1 MSQVTRRDG
10 PVETLQGSVEQVWLA
25 GLGALALT
33 EEEGS
38 KFFHSLVKKGEVVE
52 KKSKARLDDVVS
64 VAKKVPATAISTIE
78 RRTDETFKQV
88 MQRLGIPTRKDI
100 DLRLIGGT
108 ACLVPFHQAIALRA
122 DRPAEHLAWEH
133 VVGVIANASGRI
145 AQHRHETQPVDRL
158 RPRWLWHPDQLGEGR
173 IDIDTRRELLPGAV
187 VHAVRQGARL

>member
-1 MSQVTRRDG
+1 MSQVTRKDG

-38 KFFHSLVKKGEVVE
+38 KFSHSLVKKGEVVE

-100 DLRLIGGT
+100 DLLTRRIEKLT
-108 ACLVPFHQAIALRA
+108 AASTAKPRPR
-122 DRPAEHLAWEH
+122 RPAARTAHKVTP
-133 VVGVIANASGRI
+133 VV
-145 AQHRHETQPVDRL
+145 T
-158 RPRWLWHPDQLGEGR
+158 
-173 IDIDTRRELLPGAV
+173 IDAD
-187 VHAVRQGARL
+187 

>member
-33 EEEGS
+33 EEEGT

-52 KKSKARLDDVVS
+52 KKSKARLEEVVD

-100 DLRLIGGT
+100 DLLTRRIEKLT
-108 ACLVPFHQAIALRA
+108 AASSAKPRPR
-122 DRPAEHLAWEH
+122 RPAARKARP
-133 VVGVIANASGRI
+133 VVS
-145 AQHRHETQPVDRL
+145 
-158 RPRWLWHPDQLGEGR
+158 
-173 IDIDTRRELLPGAV
+173 IDAD
-187 VHAVRQGARL
+187 

>member
-52 KKSKARLDDVVS
+52 KKSKARLEEVVD

-78 RRTDETFKQV
+78 RRTDETFKTV

-100 DLRLIGGT
+100 DLLNRRIEKLT
-108 ACLVPFHQAIALRA
+108 AVSAAKPRSR
-122 DRPAEHLAWEH
+122 RPAARTVRKGTP
-133 VVGVIANASGRI
+133 VV
-145 AQHRHETQPVDRL
+145 T
-158 RPRWLWHPDQLGEGR
+158 
-173 IDIDTRRELLPGAV
+173 IDAD
-187 VHAVRQGARL
+187 

>member
-52 KKSKARLDDVVS
+52 KKSKARLEEVVD

-78 RRTDETFKQV
+78 RRTDETFKTV

-100 DLRLIGGT
+100 DLLNRRIEKLT
-108 ACLVPFHQAIALRA
+108 AVSAAKPRSR
-122 DRPAEHLAWEH
+122 RPAGRRVRKGTP
-133 VVGVIANASGRI
+133 VV
-145 AQHRHETQPVDRL
+145 T
-158 RPRWLWHPDQLGEGR
+158 
-173 IDIDTRRELLPGAV
+173 IDAD
-187 VHAVRQGARL
+187 

>member
-1 MSQVTRRDG
+1 MSQVTRREG

-52 KKSKARLDDVVS
+52 KKSKARIEDVVD
-64 VAKKVPATAISTIE
+64 VAKKVPATAMSTIE

-100 DLRLIGGT
+100 DLLNRRIEKLT
-108 ACLVPFHQAIALRA
+108 AAVPAKPRTR
-122 DRPAEHLAWEH
+122 RPASRTARKQAP
-133 VVGVIANASGRI
+133 VV
-145 AQHRHETQPVDRL
+145 T
-158 RPRWLWHPDQLGEGR
+158 
-173 IDIDTRRELLPGAV
+173 IDAD
-187 VHAVRQGARL
+187 

>member
-1 MSQVTRRDG
+1 MSQITRSNG

-52 KKSKARLDDVVS
+52 KKSKARLEDVVDA
-64 VAKKVPATAISTIE
+64 AKKVPATAISTIE

-100 DLRLIGGT
+100 DLLNRRIEKLT
-108 ACLVPFHQAIALRA
+108 AATPAKPRPR
-122 DRPAEHLAWEH
+122 RPASRTVRKHAP
-133 VVGVIANASGRI
+133 VV
-145 AQHRHETQPVDRL
+145 T
-158 RPRWLWHPDQLGEGR
+158 
-173 IDIDTRRELLPGAV
+173 IDAD
-187 VHAVRQGARL
+187 

>member
-1 MSQVTRRDG
+1 MSQVTRSNG

-52 KKSKARLDDVVS
+52 KKSKARLEDVVDA
-64 VAKKVPATAISTIE
+64 AKKVPATAISTIE

-100 DLRLIGGT
+100 DLLNRRIEKLT
-108 ACLVPFHQAIALRA
+108 AASPVKPRPR
-122 DRPAEHLAWEH
+122 RPASRTARKPAP
-133 VVGVIANASGRI
+133 VV
-145 AQHRHETQPVDRL
+145 T
-158 RPRWLWHPDQLGEGR
+158 
-173 IDIDTRRELLPGAV
+173 IDAD
-187 VHAVRQGARL
+187 

>member
-1 MSQVTRRDG
+1 MSQITRSNG

-52 KKSKARLDDVVS
+52 KKSKARLEDVVDA
-64 VAKKVPATAISTIE
+64 AKKVPATAISTIE

-100 DLRLIGGT
+100 DLLNRRIEKLT
-108 ACLVPFHQAIALRA
+108 AASPAKPRPR
-122 DRPAEHLAWEH
+122 RPASRTARKHAP
-133 VVGVIANASGRI
+133 VV
-145 AQHRHETQPVDRL
+145 T
-158 RPRWLWHPDQLGEGR
+158 
-173 IDIDTRRELLPGAV
+173 IDAD
-187 VHAVRQGARL
+187 